1 MVEQITSNVDH
12 ADDIYT
18 RLSLHTLPHRWRV
31 RQVISTVKSLPD
43 QFATYA
49 DVGCADGFVTR
60 QIAEALKPA
69 QAVGFDIQQ
78 EMVDAAALRHHGI
91 TFRHWNLTAEGPP
104 EVKFDL
110 VTCVETLEHVLDLQ
124 FALKNVL
131 AITRKVLL
139 ITVPVEIGPLGLAK
153 FSAKV
158 LLRRPVFTAEHSG
171 SRTDYALRLLRGASI
186 SQFRH
191 SPEHGYW
198 TLHTGFDYRE
208 LDAALRK
215 LPVTFTARN
224 RGWNR
229 FYIVRPE

>member
-1 MVEQITSNVDH
+1 MVTRTAQV
-12 ADDIYT
+12 DDIYT
-18 RLSLHTLPHRWRV
+18 LHSLHTLPHRLRV
-31 RQVISTVKSLPD
+31 HQAISALKSLR
-43 QFATYA
+43 QHFSTYA

-60 QIAEALKPA
+60 QIAAALKTEET
-69 QAVGFDIQQ
+69 VGYELQPHI
-78 EMVDAAALRHHGI
+78 VAAAQERFPEI
-91 TFRHWNLTAEGPP
+91 SFRQWNMTAEGPP
-104 EVKFDL
+104 DAKFDL
-110 VTCVETLEHVLDLQ
+110 VTCMETLEHVLDLQ

-208 LDAALRK
+208 LDSALCG
-215 LPVTFTARN
+215 LQVSFTAKN